1 MNEQIEAAARAEAE
15 RREWPIPE
23 GTPYINGVR
32 PTDVQEWVEDAFA
45 RGAAWQAAQPRT
57 VSAEECK
64 AIVKACEPW
73 TTFTAEDGH
82 PSSTTLTA
90 ETIAAR
96 VLEAAG
102 LTVAEAGEVR

>member
-1 MNEQIEAAARAEAE
+1 MNEQIEAAAGAEAE
-15 RREWPIPE
+15 RRYALDKHVGHGPSIRAFVA
-23 GTPYINGVR
+23 GV
-32 PTDVQEWVEDAFA
+32 
-45 RGAAWQAAQPRT
+45 AWMAAQPRT
-57 VSAEECK
+57 VSAEEYK